1 MATFRSL
8 FAAARKAPLSPA
20 VTVCTGSLALYYL
33 SNTATLSRT
42 HTEQAASIEEKK
54 KDEDTTLDTTDA
66 TFAGCLQ
73 RQIRTP
79 KIQYPAWDYN
89 WDGNMTSKTTPEC
102 VSTAEGLR
110 ESKVAG
116 KTRHIILV
124 RHGQYDET
132 YKEDGK
138 RILTP
143 LGRRQA
149 IQTGQR
155 LAILARGG
163 MGGMDERFDAPCKI
177 KSIHQSDMTRAKE
190 TASLISSWLPG
201 VPVTDPDARLN
212 EGIPAPMIPLR
223 PDVPNAEQAV
233 DADHDR
239 IEEAFQKYIHRS
251 EEATPS
257 SSSSS
262 PEESSKGGTDD
273 ANQVE
278 QEFEII
284 VCHGNVIRYF
294 FCRALQLPPEAWLR
308 LSVFNCSLTYLMIQ
322 PNGYVQARMLGDVG
336 HLDYDDTTFSGS
348 HGFNW

>member
-8 FAAARKAPLSPA
+8 FAAARKSPLSPA
-20 VTVCTGSLALYYL
+20 VTVCTGSLALYYF

-42 HTEQAASIEEKK
+42 HTEAIEK
-54 KDEDTTLDTTDA
+54 KDEDQDDA
-66 TFAGCLQ
+66 TFEGCLK
-73 RQIRTP
+73 RQIRIP

-89 WDGNMTSKTTPEC
+89 WDGNMTPVSSPES
-102 VSTAEGLR
+102 VATAEGLR
-110 ESKVAG
+110 ESKVTG

-132 YKEDGK
+132 HKEDGK

-177 KSIHQSDMTRAKE
+177 KAIHQSDMSRAKE
-190 TASLISSWLPG
+190 TASLIASWLPG
-201 VPVTDPDARLN
+201 VPVTDPDPRLN

-223 PDVPNAEQAV
+223 PDVPNVEQAV
-233 DADHDR
+233 DADRDR

-251 EEATPS
+251 EETRPSPLS
-257 SSSSS
+257 SSL
-262 PEESSKGGTDD
+262 EESNKEGTGDTT
-273 ANQVE
+273 NQVE

-308 LSVFNCSLTYLMIQ
+308 LSVFNCSLTYLMIH

>member
-8 FAAARKAPLSPA
+8 FATARKAPLAP
-20 VTVCTGSLALYYL
+20 TVCTAGSLALYYL
-33 SNTATLSRT
+33 SNTALVRQA
-42 HTEQAASIEEKK
+42 HTEAAESKK
-54 KDEDTTLDTTDA
+54 KDDISSSKQPGKMDGKDIEDKDDA
-66 TFAGCLQ
+66 TYFEGCLK

-79 KIQYPAWDYN
+79 KIPYPAWNYN
-89 WDGNMTSKTTPEC
+89 WDGNMTPVSSLES
-102 VSTAEGLR
+102 VSTDEGLR
-110 ESKVAG
+110 ESKAKG

-132 YKEDGK
+132 FKEDGK

-149 IQTGQR
+149 VKTGQR
-155 LAILARGG
+155 LAILTRGG
-163 MGGMDERFDAPCKI
+163 MGGMDERFDAPCRI
-177 KSIHQSDMTRAKE
+177 KAIHQSDMARAKE
-190 TASLISSWLPG
+190 TASLIASWLPG
-201 VPVTDPDARLN
+201 VRLTDPDPRLN

-223 PDVPNAEQAV
+223 PDVPNVEQLV
-233 DADHDR
+233 DDDRDR
-239 IEEAFQKYIHRS
+239 IEEAFQKYIYRS
-251 EEATPS
+251 VSTPA
-257 SSSSS
+257 
-262 PEESSKGGTDD
+262 ESSKDD
-273 ANQVE
+273 QLE
-278 QEFEII
+278 QEFEVI

-308 LSVFNCSLTYLMIQ
+308 LSVFNCSLTYLMIH